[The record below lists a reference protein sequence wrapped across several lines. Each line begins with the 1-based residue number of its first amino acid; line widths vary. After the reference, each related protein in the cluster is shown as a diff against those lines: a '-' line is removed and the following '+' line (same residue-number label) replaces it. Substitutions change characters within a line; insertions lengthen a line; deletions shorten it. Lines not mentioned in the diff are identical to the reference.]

1 MNPKTALAACQALG
15 IGIVS
20 AIALFFAHRALISDD
35 APSDTLPGASGFAS
49 GDGTD
54 PSAEPAATDGGRD
67 ERLARADDRGEAV
80 SESGAGHAAGAGERA
95 GGGPGGLSAGRRD
108 DDVLP
113 AGRGGADDLPA
124 VRAERAPTGEQTN
137 PHLDALRH
145 PSPAYR
151 NVTLATVIQSAG
163 HPCTSVLS
171 SAAGHDD
178 LTSWRVSCEGGHA
191 YFVFADGDELRVE
204 PMVYF
209 DMPTPFVPVEPSE
222 SQPRLLPPPQ

>member
-20 AIALFFAHRALISDD
+20 AIALFFVHRALISDD
-35 APSDTLPGASGFAS
+35 TPSDTLPGASTFAS
-49 GDGTD
+49 ADGTD

-67 ERLARADDRGEAV
+67 ERLARADDRGE
-80 SESGAGHAAGAGERA
+80 
-95 GGGPGGLSAGRRD
+95 
-108 DDVLP
+108 
-113 AGRGGADDLPA
+113 ADDLPA